1 MPRERKRDRWTT
13 ISVHMSTYRALLEVQ
28 GAMQLMDGRRYTLDD
43 VLKKMARAVTIEISR
58 AVDRV
63 KDKALR
69 DVEEDHEQE

>member
-1 MPRERKRDRWTT
+1 
-13 ISVHMSTYRALLEVQ
+13 MSTYRALLEVQ

-43 VLKKMARAVTIEISR
+43 VLKKMAHAVTIEISR